1 MRRLDRTISMRNKV
15 ETRLKKCKKGG
26 KTAIFLLVDSE
37 NFNSTSSVEK
47 MAKELL
53 KASKTMKDFY
63 PVILVGGSSATD
75 QMGMDRAVRILRRK
89 TKLDSEIPT
98 ASMPDIIFM
107 LLIFFMVT
115 TVLREY
121 SGLPISLPKAKRIEK
136 LKSKRHTSHIW
147 VSKDGLISIEDKLY
161 ASDGIRHVMYEKR
174 VADPQL
180 VVSLKADERAK
191 MGLISSIHTEL
202 RKADALKL
210 NYSTKTAVD

>member
-1 MRRLDRTISMRNKV
+1 MKV
-15 ETRLKKCKKGG
+15 
-26 KTAIFLLVDSE
+26 
-37 NFNSTSSVEK
+37 N
-47 MAKELL
+47 
-53 KASKTMKDFY
+53 
-63 PVILVGGSSATD
+63 
-75 QMGMDRAVRILRRK
+75 RK
-89 TKLDSEIPT
+89 TKLDSEITT
-98 ASMPDIIFM
+98 ASMPYIIFM

-180 VVSLKADERAK
+180 VISLKADERAK
-191 MGLISSIHTEL
+191 MGLISEIHGEL

-210 NYSTKTAVD
+210 NYSSKTAVD